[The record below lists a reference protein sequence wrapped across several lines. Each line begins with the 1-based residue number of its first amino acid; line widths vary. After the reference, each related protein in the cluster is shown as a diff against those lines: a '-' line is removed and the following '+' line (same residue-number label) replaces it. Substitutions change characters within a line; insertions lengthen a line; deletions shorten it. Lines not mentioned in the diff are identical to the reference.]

1 MLQPISSA
9 ILKSRKSRCL
19 EEATHTLLP
28 SQKRQENQENQE
40 NHENQEKNGK
50 NGKTRKTRNTGKP
63 GKQVLERDNTH
74 FASKAYT
81 SLYIPILNPFLCISC
96 KPVICNFFIHA
107 KLFPK
112 QSKFVWHIAPH
123 PQKRYFSSIQM
134 KRQNSHHY
142 FKIIQT
148 KKVLI

>member
-28 SQKRQENQENQE
+28 SQKRQENQENHE

-81 SLYIPILNPFLCISC
+81 SLYTPILNPFLYISC
-96 KPVICNFFIHA
+96 IPDICNFLIHA

-112 QSKFVWHIAPH
+112 QSKLVWHIAPH
-123 PQKRYFSSIQM
+123 PQKRCFFPV
-134 KRQNSHHY
+134 
-142 FKIIQT
+142 FK
-148 KKVLI
+148 